1 MVLCVMSPGDDKLV
15 GLEETREACC
25 GCLSKGMAC
34 ATPERHVWWDL
45 YTPTDAVATFLADW
59 SCICTPLSPQQL
71 VAAHGHG
78 LTT

>member
-1 MVLCVMSPGDDKLV
+1 MSPGDDKLV

-25 GCLSKGMAC
+25 GLGPFKASVAS
-34 ATPERHVWWDL
+34 RVVDL

-59 SCICTPLSPQQL
+59 SWSPPTTTMSICTPLSPQQL